1 MMNRRINTN
10 VIGIAVGIVILVVG
24 VSILQVKHEQ
34 NKTMLKNYI
43 NSSISKV
50 LEDMIDV

>member
-10 VIGIAVGIVILVVG
+10 VIGIAIGIIILVIG

-34 NKTMLKNYI
+34 NKAMLKNYT
-43 NSSISKV
+43 NSNIKKV
-50 LEDMIDV
+50 LENMVNI

>member
-10 VIGIAVGIVILVVG
+10 VIGIAVGIIILVIG

-43 NSSISKV
+43 NSSIKQL
-50 LEDMIDV
+50 LEDMVI

>member
-10 VIGIAVGIVILVVG
+10 VIGIAVGIIILVIG

-34 NKTMLKNYI
+34 NKATLKNYI
-43 NSSISKV
+43 NSSIKQL
-50 LEDMIDV
+50 LEDMVI